1 MKYLLLLLSFLLFSS
16 FAPEASEPFKITLP
30 LILSFIVALY
40 EVVIRLIPTVGQWG
54 LIGKIIE
61 ILAWLSNFLNRKK

>member
-1 MKYLLLLLSFLLFSS
+1 MKIFICLIAFLLFSG
-16 FAPEASEPFKITLP
+16 FAPDVAEPFKITLP